1 MLFDQRT
8 KILLDLQRLTGEQS
22 KTIYDLI
29 KIGLIEHKEFDKL
42 VNEMVKDRFK
52 KGKAYIE
59 FASKLNINSPEDQAH
74 IVSRNYYGI
83 YHLARATIFH
93 TSRKDTGDDHGSLPK
108 EFSQTVKIEES
119 IAKSVGK
126 KLAKWRDLRNT
137 IDYSPCTP
145 DDIVSICKESVI
157 DAKEILAICKK
168 YLEERGVEFEKS

>member
-74 IVSRNYYGI
+74 IVSRNYYGMF
-83 YHLARATIFH
+83 HLARAVVFH
-93 TSRKDTGDDHGSLPK
+93 TSRKDVDNHDFLSKKFTEFVNLEKSKAEFIAEKLTRWREIRNNVDYDPYLPYDIVR
-108 EFSQTVKIEES
+108 FCEES
-119 IAKSVGK
+119 
-126 KLAKWRDLRNT
+126 T
-137 IDYSPCTP
+137 C
-145 DDIVSICKESVI
+145 
-157 DAKEILAICKK
+157 DAKKILDMCEQ
-168 YLEERGVEFEKS
+168 YLKERGVDFENC